1 MYGLTISA
9 AGNVQSNVKDHGLCE
24 SVKMSLKSLA
34 AEAYSMFG
42 TKMHQ
47 NAFDGR
53 KRKGGSGKEGS
64 EKRKGRKKVNIEIC
78 FRQLRG

>member
-9 AGNVQSNVKDHGLCE
+9 AGNVQSNVKDHRLYE
-24 SVKMSLKSLA
+24 SVKMSPKSLA
-34 AEAYSMFG
+34 AEAYSTFG

-53 KRKGGSGKEGS
+53 KREGGSGKEVS
-64 EKRKGRKKVNIEIC
+64 EKRKGRKKGNIGIC
-78 FRQLRG
+78 FRHLRG